1 MSHSLGTSQRIRGIK
16 TMGNANECV
25 ERCPSGARV
34 LPKGTGWDA
43 HPNGSRWASRRER
56 TKVLSRRDACL
67 RPWRR
72 AYPPSIIVKNPVCDG
87 YFRVDSCRREGAQPL
102 SLLPTIRLCNFPW
115 LSQTA
120 ALFHDA
126 PDCGKISA
134 SMSGAVQS
142 AVTAA
147 GRGCVAALALALVLH
162 GSTKHPPLRQ
172 SAAPASVSAYP
183 SGDFLARSNGVERR
197 MLTCR
202 SSQLNRMAHRLS
214 RSSAIG

>member
-1 MSHSLGTSQRIRGIK
+1 MF
-16 TMGNANECV
+16 
-25 ERCPSGARV
+25 
-34 LPKGTGWDA
+34 
-43 HPNGSRWASRRER
+43 
-56 TKVLSRRDACL
+56 SRRDARL

-162 GSTKHPPLRQ
+162 GSTKRPPLRQ
-172 SAAPASVSAYP
+172 SAAPSCASRRSVVRIAAFRGAHDRCLGCARVGLVVRTTVGAAVQSAAFQSSLLSSCGKHRETAAAFGAESPPP
-183 SGDFLARSNGVERR
+183 SPRTIEFMV
-197 MLTCR
+197 
-202 SSQLNRMAHRLS
+202 
-214 RSSAIG
+214 

>member
-1 MSHSLGTSQRIRGIK
+1 M
-16 TMGNANECV
+16 V
-25 ERCPSGARV
+25 
-34 LPKGTGWDA
+34 
-43 HPNGSRWASRRER
+43 
-56 TKVLSRRDACL
+56 SRRDACL
-67 RPWRR
+67 HPWRR
-72 AYPPSIIVKNPVCDG
+72 ASPPSIIVKNPVCDG
-87 YFRVDSCRREGAQPL
+87 HFHADSCRREGAQPL

-162 GSTKHPPLRQ
+162 GSTKRPPLQQ
-172 SAAPASVSAYP
+172 SAAPASVSAQLVLYP
-183 SGDFLARSNGVERR
+183 SGGFLARSNGVERR

>member
-1 MSHSLGTSQRIRGIK
+1 MRIPTGRGGHREGK
-16 TMGNANECV
+16 GL
-25 ERCPSGARV
+25 RCF
-34 LPKGTGWDA
+34 
-43 HPNGSRWASRRER
+43 HQR
-56 TKVLSRRDACL
+56 TKVFSRRDACL

-72 AYPPSIIVKNPVCDG
+72 AYPPPIIVKNPVCDG
-87 YFRVDSCRREGAQPL
+87 HFRVDSCRREGAQPL

-162 GSTKHPPLRQ
+162 GSTKRPPLRR
-172 SAAPASVSAYP
+172 SAAPASVSAQLVLYP
-183 SGDFLARSNGVERR
+183 SGGFLARSNGVERR

>member
-1 MSHSLGTSQRIRGIK
+1 MPT
-16 TMGNANECV
+16 NAL
-25 ERCPSGARV
+25 R
-34 LPKGTGWDA
+34 DA
-43 HPNGSRWASRRER
+43 HQGRESCRRER
-56 TKVLSRRDACL
+56 VGMRIPTGRDACL

-87 YFRVDSCRREGAQPL
+87 HFRVDSCRREGAQPL